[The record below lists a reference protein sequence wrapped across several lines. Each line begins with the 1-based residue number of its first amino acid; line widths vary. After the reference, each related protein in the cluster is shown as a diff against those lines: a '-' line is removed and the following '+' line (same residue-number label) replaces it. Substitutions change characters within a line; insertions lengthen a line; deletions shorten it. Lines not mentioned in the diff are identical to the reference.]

1 MAIGISGMASGLDTE
16 SIISQLMSVESQPR
30 TRMVLADTQA
40 QARQTTLK
48 DLASRLGA
56 VRDAAAAL
64 KTTTT
69 WADTQKLSSS
79 DSARVAISA
88 AATAAPGTHRIEV
101 SQIAVATQHAYDFHG
116 SGVARNVNIGGVT
129 LAVPANATVAT
140 LATAINGDPNAK
152 VSAVVAGGLLVL
164 TSRATGAADFTV
176 DDPTVL
182 EDKPAYARAG
192 LDAKYTL
199 DGVSRPDSPSNVLK
213 DVILGVD
220 ITLKATTAPATPVTF
235 DISAPGVDADAA
247 KGKIR
252 AFVTAYNSALD
263 FMRGKLNEKTVKNAT
278 TNADAVKGLFFGDTM
293 LSGAMSSLRSQIGDL
308 AGIGIS
314 TGASTGTATVSADAV
329 AGRLT
334 IDDTKLSA
342 AFAGDPAALR
352 TRMQDL
358 GQRVTT
364 IVTPLAGATMDARLS
379 SVDSVRKRIASD
391 MAATDVRLASKEK
404 NLRARFS
411 AMESAL
417 SAGQAAQA
425 QLTAQLGKL

>member
-16 SIISQLMSVESQPR
+16 SIINQLMSVEAQPR

-40 QARQTTLK
+40 QSRQATLR
-48 DLASRLGA
+48 DLATRLGA

-64 KTTTT
+64 RTTTT

-79 DSARVAISA
+79 DPARVAISA
-88 AATAAPGTHRIEV
+88 TGTAAPGAHRIEV
-101 SQIAVATQHAYDFHG
+101 SQIAVATQHAYEYHSSG
-116 SGVARNVNIGGVT
+116 SPRSVTIDGVA
-129 LAVPANATVAT
+129 LAVPANATVAS
-140 LATAINGDPNAK
+140 LATAINGDANAK
-152 VSAVVAGGLLVL
+152 VSAVVAGDLLVL
-164 TSRATGAADFTV
+164 TSRTTGAVAFTV

-182 EDKPAYARAG
+182 EDDPTHARDG

-199 DGVSRPDSPSNVLK
+199 DGVPMLDSRSNVIK
-213 DVILGVD
+213 DVILGLEM
-220 ITLKATTAPATPVTF
+220 TLKATTTASTPVTF
-235 DISAPGVDADAA
+235 DVSTPGVDSDAA
-247 KGKIR
+247 KAKIKT
-252 AFVTAYNSALD
+252 FVAAYNSALD
-263 FMRGKLNEKTVKNAT
+263 FMRGKLNEKPVKNAT

-308 AGIGIS
+308 AAIGIS
-314 TGASTGTATVSADAV
+314 TGASTGAATVSADAI

-334 IDDTKLSA
+334 IDNTKLSA
-342 AFAGDPAALR
+342 AFAADPAALR

-364 IVTPLAGATMDARLS
+364 IVTPLAGPTMDARLS

-404 NLRARFS
+404 NLRARFT

-425 QLTAQLGKL
+425 QLTAQLGRL